1 MSKIVGYM
9 ITWTTYGSWLPG
21 DERGYVDNGKILLGN
36 PTVLQR
42 NRKRQ
47 KLPVVKLNKNEKQIV
62 KQIIFSEAAKIIHK
76 IEALAVYSNH
86 IHLLARPH
94 TKSIEEL
101 ASRYKSITTRA
112 LWQQGRR
119 ARIWTR
125 GYDKRFCFTEE
136 QFAARIKYIKNHHD

>member
-1 MSKIVGYM
+1 M

-21 DERGYVDNGKILLGN
+21 DKRGYVDNGKILLGD
-36 PTVLQR
+36 TKVLQR

-47 KLPVVKLNKNEKQIV
+47 KSPIVKLNKLEKRIV
-62 KQIIFSEAAKIIHK
+62 KQTILAEAEKISHK

-101 ASRYKSITTRA
+101 VSRYKSITTRA
-112 LWQQGRR
+112 LWQRGRTS
-119 ARIWTR
+119 RIWTR

-136 QFAARIKYIKNHHD
+136 EFIARNTYIQDHLD